1 LDSFRTI
8 TEPCVADIKEKGSVF
23 KAYLLP
29 VQSTE
34 SFFNQLGFIKEQE
47 AKANHHCWA
56 YRIDPDG
63 LLERSSDDGEP
74 SNTAGAPILRALI
87 SAELYNVAVVVV
99 RYFGG
104 TKLGVSGLISA
115 YGDATRAVI
124 DSAPVLESKLT
135 WPMSIRFGYD
145 QISFVER
152 ICQSPGVEIIE
163 RNQEATLTYHIS
175 VIRSNFEEI
184 KGQLEAN
191 HLLTVRADL

>member
-1 LDSFRTI
+1 MDSYRTVKQ
-8 TEPCVADIKEKGSVF
+8 PCASDIKEKGSVF
-23 KAYLLP
+23 KAYMLP

-34 SFFNQLGFIKEQE
+34 SFFNQLALIKEQE
-47 AKANHHCWA
+47 PKANHHCWA
-56 YRIDPDG
+56 YRIDPDN

-74 SNTAGAPILRALI
+74 SNTAGAPILRALV
-87 SAELYNVAVVVV
+87 SADLYNVAVVVV

-124 DSAPVLESKLT
+124 NSAPVLESKLT
-135 WPMSIRFGYD
+135 WPIKINFGYE

-152 ICQSPGVEIIE
+152 ICQSPEVEIIE
-163 RNQEATLTYHIS
+163 RIQEATLTYHIS

>member
-1 LDSFRTI
+1 LDSYRTI
-8 TEPCVADIKEKGSVF
+8 IQPCVADIKENGSVF
-23 KAYLLP
+23 KAYMLP

-34 SFFNQLGFIKEQE
+34 SFFNQLALIKEKE
-47 AKANHHCWA
+47 PKANHHCWA

-74 SNTAGAPILRALI
+74 SNTAGAPILRALV
-87 SAELYNVAVVVV
+87 SAELFNIAVIVV

-124 DSAPVLESKLT
+124 DSAPTLEFKLT
-135 WPMSIRFGYD
+135 WPMIIRFGYD

-152 ICQSPGVEIIE
+152 ICQSPAVEIIE

>member
-1 LDSFRTI
+1 M
-8 TEPCVADIKEKGSVF
+8 F

-34 SFFNQLGFIKEQE
+34 SFLNQLALIKKQE
-47 AKANHHCWA
+47 PKANHHCWA
-56 YRIDPDG
+56 YRIDPDS
-63 LLERSSDDGEP
+63 LLERFSDDGEP

-124 DSAPVLESKLT
+124 DIAPILESKLT
-135 WPMSIRFGYD
+135 WPMSIKFGYD
-145 QISFVER
+145 QISSVER
-152 ICQSPGVEIIE
+152 ICQSPAVEIIE

>member
-1 LDSFRTI
+1 MDSYRTI
-8 TEPCVADIKEKGSVF
+8 TQPCVANIKEKGSVF

-34 SFFNQLGFIKEQE
+34 SFFKQLGFIKEQE
-47 AKANHHCWA
+47 PKANHHCWA

-74 SNTAGAPILRALI
+74 SNTAGAPILRALV

-115 YGDATRAVI
+115 YGNATRAVI
-124 DSAPVLESKLT
+124 ESPPILKSKLT
-135 WPMSIRFGYD
+135 WPLSIKFGYD

-152 ICQSPGVEIIE
+152 ICQSPAVEIIE

-184 KGQLEAN
+184 KGQFEAN
-191 HLLTVRADL
+191 HLLTVRTDL

>member
-1 LDSFRTI
+1 MDSFRTI

-135 WPMSIRFGYD
+135 WPMSIRFGYG

-152 ICQSPGVEIIE
+152 ICQSPGVKIIE

>member
-47 AKANHHCWA
+47 PKANHHCWA

-74 SNTAGAPILRALI
+74 SNTASAPILRALI

-104 TKLGVSGLISA
+104 IKLGVSGLISA

-124 DSAPVLESKLT
+124 NSAPILETKLT
-135 WPMSIRFGYD
+135 WTLSITFGYN

-152 ICQSPGVEIIE
+152 ICKSSAVEILE

-191 HLLTVRADL
+191 HLLTVRTDL

>member
-1 LDSFRTI
+1 M
-8 TEPCVADIKEKGSVF
+8 
-23 KAYLLP
+23 LP

-34 SFFNQLGFIKEQE
+34 SFFNQLALIKEQE
-47 AKANHHCWA
+47 PKANHHCWA

-74 SNTAGAPILRALI
+74 ANTAGAPILRALV

-124 DSAPVLESKLT
+124 DSAPILESKLT
-135 WPMSIRFGYD
+135 WPMIIRFGYD

-152 ICQSPGVEIIE
+152 ICQSPAVEIIE
-163 RNQEATLTYHIS
+163 RIQEATLTYHIS